1 MTKLDFDAI
10 LKAYPETARIN
21 DDLGAFKSDGTQI
34 TLDQSKI
41 DAARVTLDAEAAA
54 IKYQTD
60 RTTDGSTT
68 YDTIGN
74 QLDQLYHD
82 INAGKFGS
90 DAKTGEWF
98 VGISSVKTANP
109 KP

>member
-10 LKAYPETARIN
+10 KKAYPETTRIN

-34 TLDQSKI
+34 TLEQSKI

-60 RTTDGSTT
+60 RTTNGSIT

-74 QLDQLYHD
+74 QLDQLFHD
-82 INAGKFGS
+82 MKDGKLGVAATTGS
-90 DAKTGEWF
+90 WY
-98 VGISSVKTANP
+98 VGITSVKTANP